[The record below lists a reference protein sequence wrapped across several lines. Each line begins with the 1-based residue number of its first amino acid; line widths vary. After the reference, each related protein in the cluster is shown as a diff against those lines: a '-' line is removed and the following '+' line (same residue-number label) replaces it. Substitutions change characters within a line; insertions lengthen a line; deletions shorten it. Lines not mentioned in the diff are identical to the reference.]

1 MENKNHAV
9 FEKRLNFIDG
19 RALYYGFL
27 AGANKIFQNQHL
39 LNKINVFPVA
49 DADTGTNF
57 ASTMRSIIDMVE
69 PNRDVKITADSLAN
83 AALIGARGNSGI
95 IFAQFLYGFSTEIHP
110 AEPLTVSNFAIALKE
125 SVKYAYQAITNPV
138 EGTILTVI
146 REWADFIYQVKDSIN
161 DFSLL
166 LENSIDKAKHA
177 LEETKL
183 KLKVLSMANVVDAGA
198 KAFVLFLEGIID
210 LLKQGIKIL
219 HTSYQANRVE
229 ELTAIVH
236 DQITF
241 RYCTEALISGSG
253 IDHQKIR
260 TQLLRMGDSLVV
272 AGSPVKTRIHI
283 HTDNP
288 SEVYDRLIPH
298 GKIVYQKVD
307 DMVFQNTI
315 ASGVR
320 PKIAILTDSTC
331 DIPRSMLDEY
341 QIHVIPLNVH
351 FGDNYF
357 LDGLSLSGKHF
368 KKLFFS
374 SKIYPSTSQPAIKDL
389 MNRYSYLFTQYDS
402 VISLH
407 ISSAMSGTWSNSRQ
421 AAYKIA
427 NENGK
432 IATVIDST
440 KLSGS
445 LGLLTLRAAQMAL
458 EDASHQEIVDAINQ
472 WKEKTYM
479 FVSCTTT
486 KYMVKSGRLS
496 PTKGFVANALNIKP
510 VIIVNHQ
517 GQTQEKGKSVSESGA
532 IKKVIASIKHII
544 GTGEVWNYAITHFN
558 NLKTAQRY
566 SNELE
571 KLTGKPPLFI
581 SEASPVLCINVGP
594 GTVSVNILMQ

>member
-1 MENKNHAV
+1 MENKNYAV

-110 AEPLTVSNFAIALKE
+110 AEPLTVSSFAIALKE

-288 SEVYDRLIPH
+288 SEVFDCLIPH

-357 LDGLSLSGKHF
+357 LDGLSLSGEHF
-368 KKLFFS
+368 QKLFFS

-458 EDASHQEIVDAINQ
+458 EGASHQEIVDAIDQ

-486 KYMVKSGRLS
+486 KYLVKSGRLS

-517 GQTQEKGKSVSESGA
+517 GQTQEKGKSVSENGA
-532 IKKVIASIKHII
+532 IKKVIASIKQII

-581 SEASPVLCINVGP
+581 SEVSPVLCINVGP

>member
-1 MENKNHAV
+1 
-9 FEKRLNFIDG
+9 
-19 RALYYGFL
+19 
-27 AGANKIFQNQHL
+27 
-39 LNKINVFPVA
+39 
-49 DADTGTNF
+49 
-57 ASTMRSIIDMVE
+57 MVE

-110 AEPLTVSNFAIALKE
+110 DEPLTVSSFAIALKE

-236 DQITF
+236 GQITF

-288 SEVYDRLIPH
+288 SEVFDRLIPH

-407 ISSAMSGTWSNSRQ
+407 ISSAMSGTWNNSRQ

-427 NENGK
+427 NENEK

-445 LGLLTLRAAQMAL
+445 LGCSLCELRKW
-458 EDASHQEIVDAINQ
+458 H
-472 WKEKTYM
+472 
-479 FVSCTTT
+479 
-486 KYMVKSGRLS
+486 
-496 PTKGFVANALNIKP
+496 
-510 VIIVNHQ
+510 
-517 GQTQEKGKSVSESGA
+517 
-532 IKKVIASIKHII
+532 
-544 GTGEVWNYAITHFN
+544 
-558 NLKTAQRY
+558 
-566 SNELE
+566 
-571 KLTGKPPLFI
+571 
-581 SEASPVLCINVGP
+581 
-594 GTVSVNILMQ
+594 

>member
-110 AEPLTVSNFAIALKE
+110 AEPLTVSSFAIALKE

-288 SEVYDRLIPH
+288 SEVFDCLIPH

-357 LDGLSLSGKHF
+357 LDGLSLSGEHF
-368 KKLFFS
+368 QKLFFS

-458 EDASHQEIVDAINQ
+458 EGASHQEIVDAIDQ

-486 KYMVKSGRLS
+486 KYLVKSGRLS

-517 GQTQEKGKSVSESGA
+517 GQTQEKGKSVSENGA
-532 IKKVIASIKHII
+532 IKKVIASIKQII

-581 SEASPVLCINVGP
+581 SEVSPVLCINVGP

>member
-1 MENKNHAV
+1 MENKNYAA

-110 AEPLTVSNFAIALKE
+110 AEPLTVSSFAIALKE

-166 LENSIDKAKHA
+166 LENSIDKAKHS

-236 DQITF
+236 GQITF

-272 AGSPVKTRIHI
+272 AGSPIKTRIHI

-288 SEVYDRLIPH
+288 SEVFDRLIPH

-320 PKIAILTDSTC
+320 PKVAILTDSTC

-368 KKLFFS
+368 QKLFFS

-407 ISSAMSGTWSNSRQ
+407 ISSAMSGTWSNSRH

-427 NENGK
+427 NENEK

-458 EDASHQEIVDAINQ
+458 EGASHQEIVDAIDQ
-472 WKEKTYM
+472 WKEKTFM

-517 GQTQEKGKSVSESGA
+517 GQTQEKGKSVSERGA

-581 SEASPVLCINVGP
+581 SEASPVLCINAGP
-594 GTVSVNILMQ
+594 GTVS